1 MRVEIVISVG
11 VLATAVLASGCAT
24 RSDEVVPMYVS
35 PYQFETLTCPQI
47 AEESRRIARCANELA
62 GVQDSKR
69 TKDTVATTVAV
80 VVFWPAA
87 FLVGGDDRNTAEL
100 ARLRGELEALEQV
113 STRKRCGI
121 QFQRAAPG

>member
-1 MRVEIVISVG
+1 MRVEIVVSVG
-11 VLATAVLASGCAT
+11 VLAVLASGCAT
-24 RSDEVVPMYVS
+24 RSDEVAATYVS
-35 PYQFETLTCPQI
+35 PYQFESLACPQI
-47 AEESRRIARCANELA
+47 ADESQRIARRANELA

-113 STRKRCGI
+113 STRKKCGI

>member
-1 MRVEIVISVG
+1 M
-11 VLATAVLASGCAT
+11 AAGCAT
-24 RSDEVVPMYVS
+24 RSDEVAPSYVS
-35 PYQFETLTCPQI
+35 PYQYEPLTCAQI
-47 AEESRRIARCANELA
+47 AEESQRIAHRANELA

-100 ARLRGELEALEQV
+100 ARMRGELQALEQV
-113 STRKRCGI
+113 SVRKRCGI
-121 QFQRAAPG
+121 EFKRPEPTG

>member
-1 MRVEIVISVG
+1 MRVALFISAAALAA
-11 VLATAVLASGCAT
+11 LATGCAT
-24 RSDEVVPMYVS
+24 SSDQVAPAYVS
-35 PYQFETLTCPQI
+35 PYQFESLTCPQI
-47 AEESRRIARCANELA
+47 AEESQRIARRANELA

-80 VVFWPAA
+80 IVFWPAA

-113 STRKRCGI
+113 STRKKCGI
-121 QFQRAAPG
+121 QFQRTPPPS